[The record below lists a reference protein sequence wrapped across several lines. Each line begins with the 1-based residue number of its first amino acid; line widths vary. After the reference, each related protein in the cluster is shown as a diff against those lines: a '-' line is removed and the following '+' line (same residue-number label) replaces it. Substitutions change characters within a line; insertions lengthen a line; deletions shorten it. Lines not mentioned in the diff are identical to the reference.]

1 MRIVLGLEGR
11 RSQWDLG
18 IDYSYCLYMQNNSRP
33 LSDMQ
38 LFYSWRPGPVAL
50 TSSSLPTSLS
60 FSCLGWIQAY
70 ERFSSENSFW
80 VTWKQGSHQQ
90 ATARVC
96 EPAHLRRLV
105 PRGCLRPR
113 PDTPPLPLFSVTCW
127 KLAWCWHSQHMLV
140 GRLLLQ
146 SWPAG
151 EPGMRSGSVQ
161 AQGPR
166 GQASLGPLSTR
177 QWPGLPE
184 SSTSQE
190 DILTG
195 RTLTLFQSFL
205 WQQFYFL
212 KLFVLGWRPVK
223 WPLYE

>member
-38 LFYSWRPGPVAL
+38 LFYPWRPGPVAL

-80 VTWKQGSHQQ
+80 VTWKQGSCQQ

-105 PRGCLRPR
+105 PCGFLRPR
-113 PDTPPLPLFSVTCW
+113 PRPEWHGHSTTPTVLSDMLEAGLMLALSTYVGWEATASELAGRGAWNAIRKCAGSGAKGPGFPGTPVYQAMAWPAWKFHIPGRYTYRKNTYTLPILSMTTV
-127 KLAWCWHSQHMLV
+127 
-140 GRLLLQ
+140 LLL
-146 SWPAG
+146 
-151 EPGMRSGSVQ
+151 EIICFRLK
-161 AQGPR
+161 
-166 GQASLGPLSTR
+166 AS
-177 QWPGLPE
+177 
-184 SSTSQE
+184 
-190 DILTG
+190 
-195 RTLTLFQSFL
+195 
-205 WQQFYFL
+205 
-212 KLFVLGWRPVK
+212 
-223 WPLYE
+223 